1 MGLLARAALIGLG
14 AYGARAALRVVRDQ
28 PRAKELERTNFRG
41 RTLTLAGGPA
51 LAVSASVTS
60 ALGAGDP
67 RTAAAA
73 LAAGLSSGAV
83 GLYDD
88 VVGARPDQKAD
99 KGFRGH
105 LRALREGRVTSG
117 LVKIAG
123 VGAGALVAAA
133 LLPDRRGRGRLG
145 RAAEVALG
153 AGVIAGS
160 ANLFNLL
167 DLRPGRALKAG
178 VLVGAPLA
186 ATRTGGLAA
195 GPVGASVGL
204 LPADLGE
211 EIMLGDSGAN
221 ALGAL
226 LGVSATARTGL
237 FGRAAMLAGIAVLTA
252 ASEKV
257 SFTKVIERTPVL
269 RELDAWGRIPAEKPG
284 NGPTPVTV
292 PRPAAEQPTEPMPTT
307 ADADAG
313 RTIAGADAAT
323 SEPAPLIEG
332 PDEATSE
339 PAPLIAGP
347 VDANTARPKTA
358 KKAVQARATQAAS
371 ADVAPAAGPDEAD
384 HATDATSAE
393 PVAEHEPAAQKP
405 RPRARAPRRTA
416 S

>member
-73 LAAGLSSGAV
+73 LAAGLSGGAV

-160 ANLFNLL
+160 ANLMNLL

-178 VLVGAPLA
+178 LLVGAPLT
-186 ATRTGGLAA
+186 ATRAGGLAA
-195 GPVGASVGL
+195 GPVGASASL

-237 FGRAAMLAGIAVLTA
+237 FGRAVMLAGIAALTA

-269 RELDAWGRIPAEKPG
+269 REIDAWGRIPVQKPG
-284 NGPTPVTV
+284 GDPASAVTA
-292 PRPAAEQPTEPMPTT
+292 PRTVVGQSAEPMPTV
-307 ADADAG
+307 
-313 RTIAGADAAT
+313 AGATVADPVT
-323 SEPAPLIEG
+323 PA
-332 PDEATSE
+332 DT
-339 PAPLIAGP
+339 AP
-347 VDANTARPKTA
+347 PKPKVA
-358 KKAVQARATQAAS
+358 KKAVRAVAQA
-371 ADVAPAAGPDEAD
+371 APAAQGPDEAD
-384 HATDATSAE
+384 HATDAA
-393 PVAEHEPAAQKP
+393 PAATKP
-405 RPRARAPRRTA
+405 RPRARAPRRTD